1 MATSAVIDLLSDDDD
16 SAVDLVQTRDDAQ
29 AQHTVLNRVI
39 RHDIPQPRRR
49 SGLSSAV
56 AIATIDLTL
65 EDDADAGVAERPG
78 SAGEGDLAPA
88 NEARPDSRPRNQNT
102 SPRTPRTTAEGSSK
116 PRASVSGDTGV
127 APKLTRVSAKTPPAA
142 LNSESPPM
150 VPGRFAHLPG
160 NPSGERHS
168 GASASST
175 RPPPLN
181 DGSTPAQAHVI
192 SDDEDG
198 DNDDDD
204 DLLIDE
210 EKSTPAT
217 ASRDTLSSGRSTE
230 HVRPTTPPTPPS
242 ERETSPIKHLSPI
255 AAEVAERVKRD
266 WGVYPWDIVRALN
279 PPKFDATLVC
289 DFCDL
294 ALVGCSLE
302 KAKQLVEDQVRKRSA
317 KLDGGPGYIITDDIK
332 EARKIFNNLKE
343 VRWRVFRENPRLSQ
357 SDSSTLLGRDPALKA
372 TNQA

>member
-357 SDSSTLLGRDPALKA
+357 FDSSTLLGRDPALKA